1 MEEEEDKYLLAE
13 LLFKLYRKGI
23 WGGRHTPLKNLY
35 HIVTNLNIKESKKA
49 IKELSNQRWIQLKKS
64 TGEIHISLN
73 PSKKREIRDF
83 ILDVL
88 KINHELLK

>member
-1 MEEEEDKYLLAE
+1 MKEEENKYLLAE
-13 LLFKLYRKGI
+13 LLFKLYRKGF

-49 IKELSNQRWIQLKKS
+49 IKELSNLGWIQLKKS

-73 PSKKREIRDF
+73 NHKKEQIRNF
-83 ILDVL
+83 ILGVL
-88 KINHELLK
+88 KINPELLK